1 MNGSFSMLTVIV
13 KRSSTLIGS
22 VADTPDTSP
31 VNEILRLLTTFEL
44 SNFKVNVVI
53 EVINISDLKKIGS
66 DPVTNEPSPLNGS
79 SDNISKMVSL
89 RRGTRPY
96 TIWSGVSV
104 GPQHLSAHPCIAA
117 GAFDL
122 ALSASI
128 LKTIIPKVIFFAN

>member
-96 TIWSGVSV
+96 TI
-104 GPQHLSAHPCIAA
+104 
-117 GAFDL
+117 
-122 ALSASI
+122 
-128 LKTIIPKVIFFAN
+128 